1 MRFYLLYIILF
12 SFAFMF
18 EQTISNYDNYL
29 YQYNSEFEN
38 KDKMS
43 ESNKKK
49 LIAFGLSGLFSGA
62 GQFYLSYMTD
72 RWIMKRLKK
81 HPHITTYNELM
92 EVYKNENISHG
103 GF

>member
-29 YQYNSEFEN
+29 YQYNSEFKN

-43 ESNKKK
+43 ESNKQK
-49 LIAFGLSGLFSGA
+49 
-62 GQFYLSYMTD
+62 Y
-72 RWIMKRLKK
+72 
-81 HPHITTYNELM
+81 ITTPRRHAPHE
-92 EVYKNENISHG
+92 
-103 GF
+103 

>member
-1 MRFYLLYIILF
+1 MNAKLV
-12 SFAFMF
+12 
-18 EQTISNYDNYL
+18 
-29 YQYNSEFEN
+29 
-38 KDKMS
+38 
-43 ESNKKK
+43 KK
-49 LIAFGLSGLFSGA
+49 LRKRIKPIQVEWMKSLLPDEQADKVTVDNVEELLPDQPHIFGA

-92 EVYKNENISHG
+92 EEYKNENISHG